1 MELVDSKNNKL
12 DMREL
17 IIRALQLEK
26 RATADPSSI
35 QDMATKVIAELSLK
49 TTEAI
54 QIGNTFFIAQRG
66 LKFPNKL
73 RGRFLNV
80 DTGKNFVKNFYNYIA
95 HMQRDGIT
103 HYTSELKDKRL
114 VPALQLVHAKLRNV
128 DTTVSIA
135 TLENSSSHGLLV
147 KLGKQPIRMLE

>member
-17 IIRALQLEK
+17 IVRALQLEK
-26 RATADPSSI
+26 RATANPNSI
-35 QDMATKVIAELSLK
+35 QDMT
-49 TTEAI
+49 
-54 QIGNTFFIAQRG
+54 TFFIAQRG
-66 LKFPNKL
+66 LKSPNKL

-80 DTGKNFVKNFYNYIA
+80 DTGKNFVQNFYNYIA
-95 HMQRDGIT
+95 HLQKDGVT
-103 HYTSELKDKRL
+103 HYTSEVKEKSL
-114 VPALQLVHAKLRNV
+114 VPALQLVHAKLQNV

>member
-1 MELVDSKNNKL
+1 
-12 DMREL
+12 
-17 IIRALQLEK
+17 
-26 RATADPSSI
+26 
-35 QDMATKVIAELSLK
+35 
-49 TTEAI
+49 
-54 QIGNTFFIAQRG
+54 
-66 LKFPNKL
+66 
-73 RGRFLNV
+73 
-80 DTGKNFVKNFYNYIA
+80 
-95 HMQRDGIT
+95 MQRDGIT

>member
-1 MELVDSKNNKL
+1 MFKAID
-12 DMREL
+12 
-17 IIRALQLEK
+17 IP
-26 RATADPSSI
+26 TAAKIFS
-35 QDMATKVIAELSLK
+35 A
-49 TTEAI
+49 
-54 QIGNTFFIAQRG
+54 

-135 TLENSSSHGLLV
+135 TLKNSTSHELFV
-147 KLGKQPIRMLE
+147 KLGKQSIRMLE

>member
-1 MELVDSKNNKL
+1 
-12 DMREL
+12 MREL
-17 IIRALQLEK
+17 IVRALQLEK
-26 RATADPSSI
+26 RATANPNSI
-35 QDMATKVIAELSLK
+35 QDMATEVIAELSLK

-66 LKFPNKL
+66 LKSPNKL

-80 DTGKNFVKNFYNYIA
+80 DTGKNFVQNFYNYIA
-95 HMQRDGIT
+95 HLQKDGVT
-103 HYTSELKDKRL
+103 HYTSEVKEKSL
-114 VPALQLVHAKLRNV
+114 VPALQLVHAKLQNV

>member
-26 RATADPSSI
+26 RANADPSSI
-35 QDMATKVIAELSLK
+35 QDMTTKVIAELSLK

-73 RGRFLNV
+73 EGRFLNV
-80 DTGKNFVKNFYNYIA
+80 DTGKNFVKNFYYSA
-95 HMQRDGIT
+95 LVSLSPPSLVGA
-103 HYTSELKDKRL
+103 SELASDS
-114 VPALQLVHAKLRNV
+114 ATSS
-128 DTTVSIA
+128 DTD
-135 TLENSSSHGLLV
+135 SSSIIEALDVLT
-147 KLGKQPIRMLE
+147 

>member
-17 IIRALQLEK
+17 IVRALQLEK
-26 RATADPSSI
+26 RATANPNSI
-35 QDMATKVIAELSLK
+35 QDMTTEIIAELSLK

-80 DTGKNFVKNFYNYIA
+80 DTGKNFVQNFYNYIA
-95 HMQRDGIT
+95 HLQRDGIT
-103 HYTSELKDKRL
+103 HYTSEVKEKSL
-114 VPALQLVHAKLRNV
+114 VPALQLVHAKLQNV
-128 DTTVSIA
+128 DTTVGIA

-147 KLGKQPIRMLE
+147 KFGKQPIRMLE